1 MAQQVGVL
9 EIMLMANMAKLSQDM
24 NAATKVVRDATGQME
39 RHIASAKNAM
49 NGLGMGVGLAAMT
62 DQLRRA
68 TDAYVKLDAQVRIN
82 TKSQEQYN
90 QALGDIHRIAT
101 TAQADIGATSMLY
114 TRLKSTMDGTGMFR
128 VQRTATVHPCTAANQ
143 HLARCC

>member
-24 NAATKVVRDATGQME
+24 NAATKVVGDATGQME

-49 NGLGMGVGLAAMT
+49 SGLGMGVGLAAMT

-90 QALGDIHRIAT
+90 QALGDIRRIAT
-101 TAQADIGATSMLY
+101 LKEGEVAVGAGDLDVAVEPQQQPRHREDHDEQQDIWQPL
-114 TRLKSTMDGTGMFR
+114 DG
-128 VQRTATVHPCTAANQ
+128 
-143 HLARCC
+143 